1 MPFVMTQ
8 RWVSFKDNR
17 CQELEL
23 CYALLIL
30 LLENRNTSR
39 HGQVTLVCRFCPY
52 NLPCVYIC
60 MCACLCACEFVCMHI
75 HSHACVCMCVCLCVY
90 VRMCM
95 FCRCMY
101 MCRGH
106 RYTSGIVP
114 LVPSI
119 IYLFVYMSMCLF
131 SYLFIYTYLRI
142 CVSDRKREMSPQK
155 QQDVL
160 IGAEHLSSPLWH
172 SRLSLISL
180 PHRSE
185 VRWQWCC
192 HLPCFTKRVVVQMLA
207 QRGKWSLSPD
217 SAARLPWES
226 SEIVC
231 ETFPYKTGRLFSLR
245 VSRPLVVG
253 LWTVCGVFP
262 W

>member
-1 MPFVMTQ
+1 
-8 RWVSFKDNR
+8 VSFKDNR

-131 SYLFIYTYLRI
+131 SYLFIYTYLFI
-142 CVSDRKREMSPQK
+142 EEKQSAIALKFSIQSQLSVQWSPRTHLYLK
-155 QQDVL
+155 HWDNG
-160 IGAEHLSSPLWH
+160 ITRGATMP
-172 SRLSLISL
+172 
-180 PHRSE
+180 
-185 VRWQWCC
+185 
-192 HLPCFTKRVVVQMLA
+192 
-207 QRGKWSLSPD
+207 
-217 SAARLPWES
+217 
-226 SEIVC
+226 
-231 ETFPYKTGRLFSLR
+231 TFF
-245 VSRPLVVG
+245 
-253 LWTVCGVFP
+253 
-262 W
+262 